1 MSSLRSALAVQF
13 GGFPR
18 PVWVL
23 FTGTVVSRLGYLVG
37 PFLVFFLATRGV
49 SAEQTP
55 YVLGALGAGNLVGPM
70 LGGLL
75 ADRLGRRPT
84 MLIGLTGN
92 AAAAGALFAAPGLVT
107 LALAAALL
115 SAAGALVTPAVYAMM
130 ADTVMPERRRA
141 AYSLFGWGINVG
153 TAVAGVLGGFL
164 AERGYWLLFGV
175 DAATS
180 LAVAFVIAV
189 LLPADRSG
197 RAPETEGAGYGV
209 VLRDRLLLAL
219 LPLFGVQL
227 LVYSLTE
234 VALPLAIRDDGL
246 SPAVYGFMAMVN
258 AVVVVVLQPVATGL
272 LTRLPQLPV
281 LGAASVL
288 IAVGVALTGVAE
300 RPVEYALTVLLWSV
314 GEACVG
320 GIAAAIVANLAPAH
334 ARGRYQGAF
343 QWTWGLARFIALT
356 VGAAVYTSFDP
367 AVLWWSALVA
377 GVSTGI
383 AVVAM
388 GPAVARR
395 TAVPE
400 PAGPAKPVGVAV
412 TA

>member
-37 PFLVFFLATRGV
+37 PFLVFFLAARGV

-272 LTRLPQLPV
+272 LARLPQLPV

-400 PAGPAKPVGVAV
+400 PAGPAEPVGVAV

>member
-383 AVVAM
+383 AVMAM

-400 PAGPAKPVGVAV
+400 PAGPAEPVGVAV